1 MGAFRHRQQQAGLV
15 YDLIPPERGSGAG
28 QAHRF
33 VPPKS
38 DIVDAEFVTVS
49 GPRGRAASAVNM
61 RYGGRSPSRPQS
73 VTRKTAV
80 SRTLSVLRGIEDV
93 LQQASRRS
101 FVALIVAL
109 AILIF
114 GISGGFSGFSR
125 APAEAADEPLQFSH
139 VTLTPR
145 DENGL
150 RVLKLNGIIENDSGA
165 TLSIPQV
172 RADLFA
178 GDQLVRS
185 VIVDTPID
193 RLGPHESRGFSTR
206 LQHPGGKTPD
216 VRLSFMP

>member
-1 MGAFRHRQQQAGLV
+1 MGAFRHRQQRTGLV
-15 YDLIPPERGSGAG
+15 YDLIPPERGTASG
-28 QAHRF
+28 QAHY
-33 VPPKS
+33 VMPKA

-49 GPRGRAASAVNM
+49 TARGRTASGVNM
-61 RYGGRSPSRPQS
+61 RYGGRTRSRPQP
-73 VTRKTAV
+73 VARKTTL
-80 SRTLSVLRGIEDV
+80 SRILSVLRGVEEV

-101 FVALIVAL
+101 FVALIVCL

-114 GISGGFSGFSR
+114 GLSGGFSGLSG
-125 APAEAADEPLQFSH
+125 APTDATADPLQFSH

-150 RVLKLNGIIENDSGA
+150 PVLRLNGIIENVSGA
-165 TLSIPQV
+165 TLSVPQV

-185 VIVDTPID
+185 IVVDTPVD

-206 LQHPGGKTPD
+206 LQHPGGKTPE

>member
-15 YDLIPPERGSGAG
+15 YDLIPPERGTASGQG
-28 QAHRF
+28 HRF
-33 VPPKS
+33 APKP

-49 GPRGRAASAVNM
+49 GGRGKAAAGVNM
-61 RYGGRSPSRPQS
+61 RYEGPAAKSPRMPTHHGWLPRMLS
-73 VTRKTAV
+73 
-80 SRTLSVLRGIEDV
+80 TLRFAEEI

-101 FVALIVAL
+101 FVALIVCL
-109 AILIF
+109 AVLIF
-114 GISGGFSGFSR
+114 GLSGGFSGLSG
-125 APAEAADEPLQFSH
+125 APADMSGEPLQFSH

-150 RVLKLNGIIENDSGA
+150 RVLTLNGIIENTSGA
-165 TLSIPQV
+165 TLSVSPV
-172 RADLFA
+172 RANLFA

-185 VIVDTPID
+185 VVVNVPID

>member
-1 MGAFRHRQQQAGLV
+1 MGAFRHRQQRAGLV
-15 YDLIPPERGSGAG
+15 YDLIPPERGSGAS
-28 QAHRF
+28 QPHRF
-33 VPPKS
+33 MPKP

-49 GPRGRAASAVNM
+49 GARGRPASGVSM
-61 RYGGRSPSRPQS
+61 RYGGQSQPRPQP
-73 VTRKTAV
+73 TPRKTAV
-80 SRTLSVLRGIEDV
+80 SRLLSGLRGVEGT

-101 FVALIVAL
+101 FVALIVSL

-114 GISGGFSGFSR
+114 GLSGGFSTLSG
-125 APAEAADEPLQFSH
+125 APAEATGEPLQFSH

-150 RVLKLNGIIENDSGA
+150 RVLKLNGIIENVSGA

-185 VIVDTPID
+185 VVVDTPID
-193 RLGPHESRGFSTR
+193 RLGPHQSRGFSTR

>member
-1 MGAFRHRQQQAGLV
+1 MGAFRHRQQQMGLV
-15 YDLIPPERGSGAG
+15 YDLIPPERGTGSG
-28 QAHRF
+28 QAHY
-33 VPPKS
+33 VMPKL

-49 GPRGRAASAVNM
+49 GARGRTASGVNM
-61 RYGGRSPSRPQS
+61 RSGGRPQSRPQPA
-73 VTRKTAV
+73 TRKTTF
-80 SRTLSVLRGIEDV
+80 SRILSVLRGIEEV

-101 FVALIVAL
+101 FVALIVCL

-114 GISGGFSGFSR
+114 GLSGGFSGFSG
-125 APAEAADEPLQFSH
+125 ASAEATTEPLQFSH

-150 RVLKLNGIIENDSGA
+150 PVLRLNGIIENVSGA
-165 TLSIPQV
+165 TLSVPQV

-178 GDQLVRS
+178 GNQLVRS
-185 VIVDTPID
+185 IVVDTPVD

>member
-15 YDLIPPERGSGAG
+15 YDLIPPERGAG
-28 QAHRF
+28 SSQAHH
-33 VPPKS
+33 VMPKP

-49 GPRGRAASAVNM
+49 AARGRTVSGVNM
-61 RYGGRSPSRPQS
+61 RYGGHTRPKPQP
-73 VTRKTAV
+73 VTRKTTF
-80 SRTLSVLRGIEDV
+80 SRILSVLRGVEEV

-101 FVALIVAL
+101 FVALIVCL

-114 GISGGFSGFSR
+114 GLSGGFSGLSN
-125 APAEAADEPLQFSH
+125 APAEAASDPLQFSH

-145 DENGL
+145 DESGL
-150 RVLKLNGIIENDSGA
+150 PVLRLNGIIENVSGA
-165 TLSIPQV
+165 TLSVPQV

-178 GDQLVRS
+178 GGQLVRS
-185 VIVDTPID
+185 IVVDTPVD

>member
-1 MGAFRHRQQQAGLV
+1 MGAFRHRQQQTGLV
-15 YDLIPPERGSGAG
+15 YDLIPPERGAG
-28 QAHRF
+28 SSPVHY
-33 VPPKS
+33 VTPKP

-49 GPRGRAASAVNM
+49 AARGRAASGVNM
-61 RYGGRSPSRPQS
+61 RYGGRNQPRPQP
-73 VTRKTAV
+73 VAHKTTL
-80 SRTLSVLRGIEDV
+80 SRILSVLRVTEQV

-101 FVALIVAL
+101 FVALIICL

-114 GISGGFSGFSR
+114 GLSGGFSGLSG
-125 APAEAADEPLQFSH
+125 APAEATSDPLQFSH

-150 RVLKLNGIIENDSGA
+150 PVLRLNGIIENVSGA
-165 TLSIPQV
+165 TLSVPQV

-178 GDQLVRS
+178 GGQLVRS
-185 VIVDTPID
+185 IVVNTPVD

>member
-15 YDLIPPERGSGAG
+15 YDLIPPERGSSSG
-28 QAHRF
+28 QIHRF
-33 VPPKS
+33 APQP

-49 GPRGRAASAVNM
+49 NGRSRAASGVNM
-61 RYGGRSPSRPQS
+61 RCDGPSGSKSRPRP
-73 VTRKTAV
+73 TRRTML
-80 SRTLSVLRGIEDV
+80 SRMLAALRFAEEV

-101 FVALIVAL
+101 FVALIVSL
-109 AILIF
+109 AVLIF
-114 GISGGFSGFSR
+114 GLSGGFSGLSG
-125 APAEAADEPLQFSH
+125 AQVNMSGEPLQFSH

-150 RVLKLNGIIENDSGA
+150 PVLKLNGIIENVSGA
-165 TLSIPQV
+165 TLSIPPI
-172 RADLFA
+172 RANLFA

-185 VIVDTPID
+185 VVVNVQID
-193 RLGPHESRGFSTR
+193 RLAPHESRGFSTR

>member
-28 QAHRF
+28 QPHRF
-33 VPPKS
+33 VPKP

-49 GPRGRAASAVNM
+49 GARGRAASGVNM
-61 RYGGRSPSRPQS
+61 RYGGRAASRSQPA
-73 VTRKTAV
+73 TRRNAF
-80 SRTLSVLRGIEDV
+80 SRILSVLRGVEQV

-101 FVALIVAL
+101 FVALIVSL

-114 GISGGFSGFSR
+114 GLSGGFSGLSG
-125 APAEAADEPLQFSH
+125 APVATAAEPLQFSH

-150 RVLKLNGIIENDSGA
+150 RVLRLNGIIENVSGA
-165 TLSIPQV
+165 TLSVPQV
-172 RADLFA
+172 RANLFA

-185 VIVDTPID
+185 IVVDTPID

>member
-1 MGAFRHRQQQAGLV
+1 MGAFRHRQQQARLV
-15 YDLIPPERGSGAG
+15 YDLIPPERGSGSG
-28 QAHRF
+28 RAHRF
-33 VPPKS
+33 MPEP

-49 GPRGRAASAVNM
+49 TGRGRTASGVNM
-61 RYGGRSPSRPQS
+61 RYGGRRSKPQPATHGTVFSRI
-73 VTRKTAV
+73 
-80 SRTLSVLRGIEDV
+80 LFVLRIAEEV

-101 FVALIVAL
+101 FVALIVSL

-114 GISGGFSGFSR
+114 GLSGGFSGISGV
-125 APAEAADEPLQFSH
+125 PAEATTDPLQFSH

-150 RVLKLNGIIENDSGA
+150 RLLKLNGVIENVSGA
-165 TLSIPQV
+165 TLSVPQV

-178 GDQLVRS
+178 GNQLIRS
-185 VIVDTPID
+185 IVVDTPVD

>member
-1 MGAFRHRQQQAGLV
+1 MGAFRHRQQQTGLI
-15 YDLIPPERGSGAG
+15 YDLIPPERGAG
-28 QAHRF
+28 SSPVHY
-33 VPPKS
+33 VMPKT

-49 GPRGRAASAVNM
+49 AARGRPASGVNM
-61 RYGGRSPSRPQS
+61 RYGGRNQPRPQP
-73 VTRKTAV
+73 VTRKT
-80 SRTLSVLRGIEDV
+80 TLSRILTVLRVTEEI
-93 LQQASRRS
+93 LQRASRRS
-101 FVALIVAL
+101 FVALIICL

-114 GISGGFSGFSR
+114 GLSGGFSGLSG
-125 APAEAADEPLQFSH
+125 ASAEATSDPLQFSH

-150 RVLKLNGIIENDSGA
+150 PVLRLNGIIENVSGA
-165 TLSIPQV
+165 TLSVPQV

-185 VIVDTPID
+185 IVVDTPVD

>member
-1 MGAFRHRQQQAGLV
+1 MGAFRHRQQQTGLI
-15 YDLIPPERGSGAG
+15 YDLIPPERGAG
-28 QAHRF
+28 SSPVHYVTPQ
-33 VPPKS
+33 P

-49 GPRGRAASAVNM
+49 AARGRAASGVNM
-61 RYGGRSPSRPQS
+61 RYGGHNQSRPQP
-73 VTRKTAV
+73 VARKTTL
-80 SRTLSVLRGIEDV
+80 SRILSVLRVTEEV

-101 FVALIVAL
+101 FVALIICF
-109 AILIF
+109 AILMF
-114 GISGGFSGFSR
+114 GLSGGFSGLSG
-125 APAEAADEPLQFSH
+125 APVEATSDPLQFSH

-150 RVLKLNGIIENDSGA
+150 PVLRLNGIIANASGA
-165 TLSIPQV
+165 TLSVPQV

-178 GDQLVRS
+178 GGQLVRS
-185 VIVDTPID
+185 IVVDTPVD

>member
-1 MGAFRHRQQQAGLV
+1 MGAFRHRQQQAGLI
-15 YDLIPPERGSGAG
+15 YDLIPPERGSGSG
-28 QAHRF
+28 QMHRF
-33 VPPKS
+33 MPKP

-49 GPRGRAASAVNM
+49 GARGRQAAGINM
-61 RYGGRSPSRPQS
+61 RYGASAPSRPQPAP
-73 VTRKTAV
+73 RKTAF
-80 SRTLSVLRGIEDV
+80 SRILSVLRAVEDT

-101 FVALIVAL
+101 FVALIVCF

-114 GISGGFSGFSR
+114 GLSGGFSGISD
-125 APAEAADEPLQFSH
+125 APPEVTAEPLQFSH

-150 RVLKLNGIIENDSGA
+150 RVLRLNGIIENSSGA
-165 TLSIPQV
+165 TLSVPQV

-185 VIVDTPID
+185 IVVDTPVD

-206 LQHPGGKTPD
+206 LQHPGGKTPE

>member
-1 MGAFRHRQQQAGLV
+1 M
-15 YDLIPPERGSGAG
+15 
-28 QAHRF
+28 
-33 VPPKS
+33 PKR

-49 GPRGRAASAVNM
+49 AARGRAASGVNM
-61 RYGGRSPSRPQS
+61 SYGGYNQSRPQP
-73 VTRKTAV
+73 VARKT
-80 SRTLSVLRGIEDV
+80 TLSRILTVLRVTEEV

-101 FVALIVAL
+101 FVALIISL

-114 GISGGFSGFSR
+114 GLSGGFSGLSG
-125 APAEAADEPLQFSH
+125 ASAEATSDPLQFSH

-150 RVLKLNGIIENDSGA
+150 PVLRLNGIIANASGA
-165 TLSIPQV
+165 TLSVPQV

-178 GDQLVRS
+178 GGQLVRS
-185 VIVDTPID
+185 IVVDTPVD

>member
-1 MGAFRHRQQQAGLV
+1 MGAFRHRQQQAGMV
-15 YDLIPPERGSGAG
+15 YDLIPPERGSGSG
-28 QAHRF
+28 HAHRF
-33 VPPKS
+33 MPKP

-49 GPRGRAASAVNM
+49 GARGKTASSVNM
-61 RYGGRSPSRPQS
+61 RYGGHPQSRPRPA
-73 VTRKTAV
+73 TRKNAL
-80 SRTLSVLRGIEDV
+80 SRILSVLRGAEEI

-101 FVALIVAL
+101 FAALIVSL

-114 GISGGFSGFSR
+114 GLSGGFSGLSS
-125 APAEAADEPLQFSH
+125 APAEGAAAPLQFSH

-150 RVLKLNGIIENDSGA
+150 QVLKLNGIIENDSGA
-165 TLSIPQV
+165 TLSVPQM

-185 VIVDTPID
+185 IVVDTPVD

>member
-1 MGAFRHRQQQAGLV
+1 MGAFRHRQQQAGII
-15 YDLIPPERGSGAG
+15 YDLIPPERGSGSG

-33 VPPKS
+33 MPKP

-49 GPRGRAASAVNM
+49 GARGRTASGVNM
-61 RYGGRSPSRPQS
+61 RYGGHPQSRPQPA
-73 VTRKTAV
+73 TRKNAL
-80 SRTLSVLRGIEDV
+80 SRILSGLRGAEEI

-101 FVALIVAL
+101 FVALIVSL

-114 GISGGFSGFSR
+114 GLSGGFSGLSG
-125 APAEAADEPLQFSH
+125 APAKGGAGEPLQFSH

-150 RVLKLNGIIENDSGA
+150 QVLKLNGIIENASGA
-165 TLSIPQV
+165 TLPVPQV

-185 VIVDTPID
+185 IVVDTPID

>member
-15 YDLIPPERGSGAG
+15 YDLIPPERGSGSS
-28 QAHRF
+28 QIHHV
-33 VPPKS
+33 VPKP

-49 GPRGRAASAVNM
+49 GARGRPASGVNM
-61 RYGGRSPSRPQS
+61 RYDGPAGSISRPRP
-73 VTRKTAV
+73 TRRNGF
-80 SRTLSVLRGIEDV
+80 SRILATLRFAEEV

-101 FVALIVAL
+101 FVALIVSL
-109 AILIF
+109 AVLIF
-114 GISGGFSGFSR
+114 GLSGGFSGLSGGQ
-125 APAEAADEPLQFSH
+125 ADMSGEPLQFSH

-150 RVLKLNGIIENDSGA
+150 RVLTLNGIIENASGA
-165 TLSIPQV
+165 TLSIPPV
-172 RADLFA
+172 RANLFA

-185 VIVDTPID
+185 VVVNLSVD
-193 RLGPHESRGFSTR
+193 RLAPHESRGFSTR

>member
-15 YDLIPPERGSGAG
+15 YDLIPPERGPGLA
-28 QAHRF
+28 QVHRF
-33 VPPKS
+33 APKP
-38 DIVDAEFVTVS
+38 DIVDAEFVTVV
-49 GPRGRAASAVNM
+49 GGRGRSASGVNM
-61 RYGGRSPSRPQS
+61 RNDGRPGSKSQPRP
-73 VTRKTAV
+73 TRRNA
-80 SRTLSVLRGIEDV
+80 LSGILSALRSTEGV

-109 AILIF
+109 AVLVF
-114 GISGGFSGFSR
+114 GLAGGFSGLSGT
-125 APAEAADEPLQFSH
+125 PAEATGEPLQFSH

-145 DENGL
+145 DENGM
-150 RVLKLNGIIENDSGA
+150 RVLTLNGIIENVSGA
-165 TLSIPQV
+165 TLSIPSM

-185 VIVDTPID
+185 VVVNAPMD

-216 VRLSFMP
+216 VRLSFRP

>member
-1 MGAFRHRQQQAGLV
+1 MGAFRHRQQQTGLV
-15 YDLIPPERGSGAG
+15 YDLIPPERGAGSG
-28 QAHRF
+28 QAHY
-33 VPPKS
+33 VMPKP

-49 GPRGRAASAVNM
+49 SARGRAASGVNM
-61 RYGGRSPSRPQS
+61 RYGGRIQSKPQPAA
-73 VTRKTAV
+73 RKTALA
-80 SRTLSVLRGIEDV
+80 RILSVLRGAEEV

-101 FVALIVAL
+101 FVALIVCL
-109 AILIF
+109 AVLIF
-114 GISGGFSGFSR
+114 GLSGGFSGLSG
-125 APAEAADEPLQFSH
+125 APAETAAEPLQFSH

-150 RVLKLNGIIENDSGA
+150 PVLRLNGIIENVSGA
-165 TLSIPQV
+165 TLSVPEV

-185 VIVDTPID
+185 IVVDTPVD

>member
-1 MGAFRHRQQQAGLV
+1 MGAFRHRPQQTGLI
-15 YDLIPPERGSGAG
+15 YDLIPPERGTASG
-28 QAHRF
+28 QVHY
-33 VPPKS
+33 VMPKP

-49 GPRGRAASAVNM
+49 TARGRTASGVNM
-61 RYGGRSPSRPQS
+61 RYGGRTQPRPQP
-73 VTRKTAV
+73 VARKTAL
-80 SRTLSVLRGIEDV
+80 SRTLSVLRGVEEV

-101 FVALIVAL
+101 FVALIVCL

-114 GISGGFSGFSR
+114 GLSGGFSGLSG
-125 APAEAADEPLQFSH
+125 APTEATADPLQFSH

-150 RVLKLNGIIENDSGA
+150 PVLKLNGIIENVSGA
-165 TLSIPQV
+165 TLSVPQV

-185 VIVDTPID
+185 IVVDTPVD

-206 LQHPGGKTPD
+206 LQHPGGKTPE

>member
-1 MGAFRHRQQQAGLV
+1 MGAFRHRQQQAGMV
-15 YDLIPPERGSGAG
+15 YDLIPPERGSGSG

-33 VPPKS
+33 MPKP

-49 GPRGRAASAVNM
+49 GARGRTASGINM
-61 RYGGRSPSRPQS
+61 RYGGHPQSRPKPA
-73 VTRKTAV
+73 TRKNALA
-80 SRTLSVLRGIEDV
+80 RILSVLRGAEEI

-101 FVALIVAL
+101 FVALIVSL

-114 GISGGFSGFSR
+114 GLSGGFSGLSG
-125 APAEAADEPLQFSH
+125 APAEEAAEPLQFSH

-150 RVLKLNGIIENDSGA
+150 QVLKLNAIIENASGA
-165 TLSIPQV
+165 TLSVPQV

-178 GDQLVRS
+178 GNQLVRS
-185 VIVDTPID
+185 IVVDTPID

>member
-1 MGAFRHRQQQAGLV
+1 MGAFRYRQQQAGMV
-15 YDLIPPERGSGAG
+15 YDLIPPERGSGSG

-33 VPPKS
+33 MPKP

-49 GPRGRAASAVNM
+49 GARGKAASGVNM
-61 RYGGRSPSRPQS
+61 RYGGRSQTRPQPA
-73 VTRKTAV
+73 TRKNAL
-80 SRTLSVLRGIEDV
+80 SRILSVLRGAEEV

-101 FVALIVAL
+101 FMALIVSL

-114 GISGGFSGFSR
+114 GLSGGFSGLSG
-125 APAEAADEPLQFSH
+125 AAAEGVAEPLQFSH

-150 RVLKLNGIIENDSGA
+150 QVLKLNGIIENASGA
-165 TLSIPQV
+165 TLSVPQV

-185 VIVDTPID
+185 IVVDTPID
-193 RLGPHESRGFSTR
+193 RLGPHESHGFSTR